1 MTFDFRSAIIH
12 QHYKTNIAVTTS
24 EKWTAYGTKS
34 VTLLVFFCGMPTVA
48 VYWLLVFLIHKQTSR
63 GATKRVCRRMTFLE
77 KCDCMHFCSASI
89 ALRSLQLCVFAF
101 PYLLLT
107 SLLCRLEPCCWASSV
122 CHLNQVSC
130 KEIIS
135 NKVGTKGFIIL

>member
-1 MTFDFRSAIIH
+1 MAFDFRSAIIH
-12 QHYKTNIAVTTS
+12 PQGNQHCSDHIWEVDCIWHQICDPS
-24 EKWTAYGTKS
+24 
-34 VTLLVFFCGMPTVA
+34 VFFCGMPTVT

-63 GATKRVCRRMTFLE
+63 GASKRVCRRMKFLG
-77 KCDCMHFCSASI
+77 KCDCMHFCCASS